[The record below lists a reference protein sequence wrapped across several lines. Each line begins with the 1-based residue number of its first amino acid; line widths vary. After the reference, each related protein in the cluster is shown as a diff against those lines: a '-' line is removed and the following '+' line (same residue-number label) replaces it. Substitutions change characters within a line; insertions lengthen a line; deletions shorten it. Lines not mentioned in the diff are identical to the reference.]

1 MGLSAKTL
9 SGLSP
14 VSAPPAIYT
23 TRPLACA
30 YKEEEEGAGD
40 QSPGARVPLAARTA
54 GGARTVADVQG
65 VTGELTVRY
74 SHTTTSLRLILY
86 PLQEA

>member
-1 MGLSAKTL
+1 MGLSVKTL

-30 YKEEEEGAGD
+30 YKEGEEGAGD
-40 QSPGARVPLAARTA
+40 QSPGAHVPLAAKTA
-54 GGARTVADVQG
+54 GGARTAADVQG
-65 VTGELTVRY
+65 VTGELTVI
-74 SHTTTSLRLILY
+74 HILTTCLRLILY